1 MKGSMAV
8 KGTFKDISFLE
19 LLQLM
24 HLTRKT
30 GRLEVITQN
39 QWAMIIFNEGLVWH
53 VEPRGYRGATS
64 EDILFSMIADDGSA
78 FTFQRVQVLP
88 ALERTV
94 HISTESLILEGAKQ
108 LDEVRLVAEQSAE
121 TPPEQTNRIN
131 HILSLKPGAESKVRY
146 VPQNVKKILQLIDGK
161 RTVGDVVRDCQLDS
175 AAAEQIIKD
184 LLTQDILDASEPSV
198 EVAV

>member
-1 MKGSMAV
+1 MAV

-30 GRLEVITQN
+30 GRLEVTKNN
-39 QWAMIIFNEGLVWH
+39 QWAMIIFNEGAVWH
-53 VEPRGYRGATS
+53 VEPRGFRGATG
-64 EDILFSMIADDGSA
+64 EEILYSLIADDGSA

-88 ALERTV
+88 ALERT
-94 HISTESLILEGAKQ
+94 IKLSTESLILEGAKQ
-108 LDEVRLVAEQSAE
+108 MDEVRLEAEQTAE
-121 TPPEQTNRIN
+121 APPAETNRIT
-131 HILSLKPGAESKVRY
+131 HILTLKPGAESKVRY
-146 VPQNVKKILQLIDGK
+146 VPQNVKRILQLIDGR
-161 RTVGDVVRDCQLDS
+161 RTIGDIIRDCQLDS

-184 LLTQDILDASEPSV
+184 LLSQDILDATEPAA